1 MDILK
6 QTGQA
11 AGMIAAT
18 AGAYKVGG
26 IAKGKLNSMT
36 AEKLATGGKYKMAP
50 GSMAPGGSGYN
61 PNGKNMPLEKVLER
75 MKSFAD
81 KAYKKGWTGRIFAR
95 VTRTLGIGV
104 ALRLSG
110 FFAGLVAA
118 PFSAGISALISL
130 ALAAWTVYDIY
141 LLYDLLF
148 GSGNL
153 EKELEDEDAK
163 ASNAKSPT
171 IESDKNKTSIPT
183 PAATPTA
190 TPTAK
195 SKGFGETGG
204 GAATGMPNRTPSA
217 MGSQDSSRKQIEAY
231 LGTAIS
237 DEQYDIFLKAVGAEA
252 GQDPMERAAV
262 ASVILNRAKKIGGS
276 GEDIIKVLNA
286 KGQFQAIT
294 GPDGISGNV
303 NSPWSPNARKI
314 IPGIEKQIAQNI
326 SLVPKGLDSFT
337 AAERSAYKDL
347 SKGQFERKMAE
358 MSENGGKKIGRT
370 IFSNMGISS
379 NQIAGTKIN
388 GGAIASASM
397 SQADLHNAYVS
408 EMSNRDKS
416 YLADIAAGL
425 SSPFQSIQA
434 GLKDVVSVSKA
445 TPYERDFYKN
455 LVGTTAL

>member
-81 KAYKKGWTGRIFAR
+81 KAYKKGWTGRILAR

-118 PFSAGISALISL
+118 PFSAGISALISI
-130 ALAAWTVYDIY
+130 ALAAWTIYDLY

-153 EKELEDEDAK
+153 EKELEDEDAA

-171 IESDKNKTSIPT
+171 IESDKSKTSIT
-183 PAATPTA
+183 TTPTR
-190 TPTAK
+190 P
-195 SKGFGETGG
+195 
-204 GAATGMPNRTPSA
+204 
-217 MGSQDSSRKQIEAY
+217 
-231 LGTAIS
+231 IS
-237 DEQYDIFLKAVGAEA
+237 DEQKRLGMMYESAKASGSAASSSTTPSRTNTNLLDLIASGESGKAGYDAANKGKAGDTPGGMPGLSNMKVGDVMRLQQEKKLFAA
-252 GQDPMERAAV
+252 GRYQIIPNTLAGLISGKYGNTGVSLNDTFDAATQDKLGQALINKRLQQGGDDPIKQQYALSQEFASIANPYTNSSYYDKVGNNKASIGTSAIQAALTGSPSGTV
-262 ASVILNRAKKIGGS
+262 LASNRSSSGETLAAASGNSFESSKNMFTPEDLASLASIMGGQTMIGG
-276 GEDIIKVLNA
+276 
-286 KGQFQAIT
+286 
-294 GPDGISGNV
+294 
-303 NSPWSPNARKI
+303 
-314 IPGIEKQIAQNI
+314 
-326 SLVPKGLDSFT
+326 
-337 AAERSAYKDL
+337 
-347 SKGQFERKMAE
+347 
-358 MSENGGKKIGRT
+358 GG
-370 IFSNMGISS
+370 
-379 NQIAGTKIN
+379 
-388 GGAIASASM
+388 
-397 SQADLHNAYVS
+397 
-408 EMSNRDKS
+408 
-416 YLADIAAGL
+416 GL
-425 SSPFQSIQA
+425 SQ
-434 GLKDVVSVSKA
+434 VSMASKA
-445 TPYERDFYKN
+445 TPYPKEFYN
-455 LVGTTAL
+455 GLITANSLG